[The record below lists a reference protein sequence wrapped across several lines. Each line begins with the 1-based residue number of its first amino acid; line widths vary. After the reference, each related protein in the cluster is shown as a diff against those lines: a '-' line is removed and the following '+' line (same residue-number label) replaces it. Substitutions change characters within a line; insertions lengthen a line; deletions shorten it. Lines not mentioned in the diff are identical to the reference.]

1 MLCFPIEAERGSVIE
16 LSSAHRKEG
25 MCVCVS
31 RTHSR
36 GGVAVHKT
44 GEGKRGDQMR
54 LALQTAFLELLK

>member
-1 MLCFPIEAERGSVIE
+1 
-16 LSSAHRKEG
+16 